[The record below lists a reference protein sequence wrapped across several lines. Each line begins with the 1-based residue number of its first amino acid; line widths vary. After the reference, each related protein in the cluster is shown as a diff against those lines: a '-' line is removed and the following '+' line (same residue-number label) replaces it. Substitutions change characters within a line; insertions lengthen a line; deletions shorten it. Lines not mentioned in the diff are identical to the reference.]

1 MRVHLEVLSVATA
14 WVCAHKMAHVTPPPS
29 PLHRRQRLAAK
40 LMDCLEDITTRMH
53 DGYYVDLFVRAS
65 NKTAIQMYT
74 KVHNGVQ
81 CKHCCRSCMC

>member
-1 MRVHLEVLSVATA
+1 MSEAA
-14 WVCAHKMAHVTPPPS
+14 PGGKTPWC
-29 PLHRRQRLAAK
+29 HNCRRQRLAAK

-74 KVHNGVQ
+74 KVRGP
-81 CKHCCRSCMC
+81 MF